1 MRRPLAVLSLCL
13 MSFASS
19 HALAAFDFA
28 DGETGARIVQKDDTA
43 AVFEIQLSGDEAWTA
58 TTDVPSA
65 DGGWINLRRKQWTD
79 CSRPATYK
87 VLHNYSTDTR
97 IGHIYING
105 LTYTVTQ
112 LGYGAT
118 LSPSGNVS
126 IPASGTIAEGQISF
140 SIEPATDGA
149 KEIAWTASSDSDWVT
164 VRPTRGDGDS
174 TVYYSVDE
182 NTSES
187 ERIATLTIAGQQI
200 LLTQSGAEIVD
211 PDANKVWLV
220 PETAITWP
228 CPATEFDV
236 SLVAGEDVNWT
247 AASDAE
253 WIVITTSKTGTG
265 SSVMH
270 VSLPE
275 NRSVLSRS
283 GKITVNNAELA
294 VIQRGTTDFEL
305 ALNPQVSTFSY
316 GGAISNVSVT
326 ASQDMSW
333 TAKSSM
339 PWVRITSGSSGA
351 GSGNVRY
358 VVSANPTL
366 QERTAEIEV
375 EAWVPY
381 PEIDMARGLTQWKNE
396 NWLKWTA
403 FNDPSVRDADVLGC
417 TEGVWFR
424 VNETNALNRLFD
436 LNNGTASLYVQ
447 EFQNRLVYDAP
458 DGSIVDLGFFVATNV
473 TYDLFLVTTP
483 TATSFFGGIH
493 DSGVYRHL
501 YTDNRSLRITN
512 YKHTTKPS
520 EDWLVKGDA
529 STQAY
534 YFWNRPL
541 TETELLNFPSEAP
554 RIPAVSGDVYST
566 LYSHAPMDRFRVW
579 KADGTEEIL
588 SASNVIVT
596 VGREGLHHKALSG
609 GVIQSNEE
617 IGLVFIRTPIA
628 YDSVNGYY
636 RFGYYEILSNL
647 SLIDGC
653 KECWTNYYS
662 YGFSDIIW
670 RIDAE
675 EEVAKHIDTICSANI
690 WMKLDDIEES
700 EHPLFSI
707 LREAAVDRTIPK
719 NYYRTYKTRRAAQ
732 LDKGVDAYKLQ
743 VSSKGFSFVENSV
756 KSADFGG
763 DKLKQ
768 GKWHMLT
775 VTSNG
780 SKMTMYLDG
789 EDIGTMAL
797 AGGYDYFCLDS
808 WCAYGNGGKIVFDDI
823 KTFTSCLTTD
833 QINEIYNLEKPLK
846 RTLTITQGIA
856 TATVSETNI
865 ECSSKSTSKTVSLN
879 LPAPNIAWTADP
891 LVDWITPSLASGT
904 GPAEITLTIDKNPE
918 TSDRTGV
925 IVIGGIPVT
934 IHQRSAGIAV
944 PYDVIVADYGGETM
958 YVQIDADDDETHWI
972 VEDYPVWVYV
982 DEADED
988 GYGSMDMVFDVDEMG
1003 QGVSLSARVG
1013 AITVSGQKFYVVQR
1027 DYVPEI
1033 EPYAVTSRWNT
1044 AGGSIQVTTGYDIEV
1059 WEAVSDS
1066 DWITIAEGSESGVGS
1081 GSVTYTLDENDT
1093 GKDRVG
1099 RIIIAGEVCFITQKC
1114 APVLMGFE
1122 IVGDDSM
1129 FASDTANYSAQLLYS
1144 DGTSV
1149 PAESLSWNLSD
1160 STVALVSEQGAIT
1173 AGNSAGSVVVFAS
1186 CMVDGKEWTAE
1197 REIEIKAKPVNL
1209 EIEVSQ
1215 DLICPGW
1222 TVEVVFTVT
1231 YADGATKMVLP
1242 TAFVEGDATLDEDG
1256 FLTIGANSG
1265 EVRVYARYSENGSGL
1280 LGADETFYVREP
1292 ISVNEA
1298 IGDNSLTYISGGNT
1312 SWQVDPW
1319 RAHDQPFSV
1328 KAGMIQA
1335 NQTSD
1340 LMTEVDGVGTLSFW
1354 ARTSTAESASD
1365 AAFQLIVDGM
1375 LVAELSGQT
1384 DWTNIVHEITTYD
1397 FHDIVWRYTKGEFHG
1412 HENEDSVWIDEVQWI
1427 PGPPDPLPR
1436 VDTDSEVDEV
1446 LEDSADANLAE
1457 NITSKTEYNAY
1468 RAWVNRKGFEHQ
1480 AAKDSH
1486 KSWLSYALDSSV
1498 LIDKR
1503 FRKDDLSIDMFAPY
1517 SAGGFLFELGLNGVD
1532 IGDNATAAN
1541 LAKIF
1546 GIEGASALDRN
1557 NFSSDNV
1564 TFSFGAPNDG
1574 KATIVAEPKDGNAES
1589 FFLRATMRD
1598 FYDDVPVVSL
1608 SLNGGESLNGA
1619 SDEILVDR
1627 DAEYGSLPTPTRTG
1641 HTFDGWYTKATG
1653 GTKVIGSTTIT
1664 TNSSHALYAHW
1675 IPNTYTITFDP
1686 NGGSC
1691 EIVSQTVTY
1700 GSAYGVLPTP
1710 TRVGN
1715 IFQGW
1720 FTSPTGGNKILSD
1733 ETFTALTNITVYAQW
1748 NAATCTV
1755 IFNANVDRGIVSPKT
1770 KVVPYGSPY
1779 GELPIPTRAD
1789 FYANDYAFIG
1799 WYTDDGFA
1807 VDEHTIETNQV
1818 NEVLYARWHECH
1830 YVLQDDGAILTW
1842 CAGESG
1848 DVFIPAKVDGY
1859 AVVGIVDAFSG
1870 DSTLTSIAMPNTIT
1884 TIGPYAFCN
1893 CRNLTNINISAS
1905 VTSIGSDAFLGCT
1918 NLTSVLIPACV
1929 TNIGYSAFEDC
1940 SSLSGLVIPDGIADI
1955 GDRVFLRC
1963 RNLTAVDI
1971 PNSVT
1976 NIGSYAFCACDR
1988 LMSVT
1993 MPNGLM
1999 CIGDRA
2005 FCSCGELTGALA
2017 VPDSV
2022 TSIGELAF
2030 YGCTN
2035 LDSVTIGNGVTNIGH
2050 NAFGGCSGLTSVT
2063 ISNCVANIGQY
2074 AFAGCSGLTSVMIS
2088 NCVANIGY
2096 SAFNGCLG
2104 LSSVI
2109 IGSGVTNIDDSA
2121 FYGCSRLAN
2130 MTIPDSVTSI
2140 GNNAFSGCSG
2150 LTRVSIPD
2158 SVTRIG
2164 SSSFSGCS
2172 GLTSVTIPDSVKS
2185 IGPFAFK
2192 DCSNLTH
2199 AYVPSALRSSMS
2211 SYYGVFE
2218 GCPADLVITY
2228 Y

>member
-13 MSFASS
+13 MSFVSS

-200 LLTQSGAEIVD
+200 LITQNGAEIVD

-228 CPATEFDV
+228 CPAKEFDV
-236 SLVAGEDVNWT
+236 SLVTANDVNWT
-247 AASDAE
+247 AASDVE

-283 GKITVNNAELA
+283 GKITVNNAELT
-294 VIQRGTTDFEL
+294 VIQRGTTNFEL
-305 ALNPQVSTFSY
+305 ALDPQVSTFSY

-375 EAWVPY
+375 EAWIPY
-381 PEIDMARGLTQWKNE
+381 PEIDIARGLTQWKNE
-396 NWLKWTA
+396 NWIKWTA
-403 FNDPSVRDADVLGC
+403 FNDPSVRDADVQGC

-458 DGSIVDLGFFVATNV
+458 DGSIIDLGFSVATNV

-483 TATSFFGGIH
+483 TTTAIYGGIH

-541 TETELLNFPSEAP
+541 TATELLNFPSEAP
-554 RIPAVSGDVYST
+554 RIPPVSGDVYST
-566 LYSHAPMDRFRVW
+566 LYSHAPMDSFRVR
-579 KADGTEEIL
+579 KADGTEDVL
-588 SASNVIVT
+588 SVSNVIVT
-596 VGREGLHHKALSG
+596 ASCDGLHHKALSG
-609 GVIQSNEE
+609 GEIQPAVVLDLMSQ
-617 IGLVFIRTPIA
+617 
-628 YDSVNGYY
+628 
-636 RFGYYEILSNL
+636 YEIWSNNYSSWMKTYDRYQVGL
-647 SLIDGC
+647 LEIAETINLNQKSSLYGRSTRNW
-653 KECWTNYYS
+653 CWGIGNRSRLFLEMSFNVWIKADLTLKNERMISFLRTGALASDMYFIQGTNTVDS
-662 YGFSDIIW
+662 YGIS
-670 RIDAE
+670 
-675 EEVAKHIDTICSANI
+675 
-690 WMKLDDIEES
+690 
-700 EHPLFSI
+700 
-707 LREAAVDRTIPK
+707 
-719 NYYRTYKTRRAAQ
+719 
-732 LDKGVDAYKLQ
+732 
-743 VSSKGFSFVENSV
+743 VSSNGFSFVENSV

-763 DKLKQ
+763 GKLKQ

-846 RTLTITQGIA
+846 HTLTITQGIA

-865 ECSSKSTSKTVSLN
+865 ECSSKSISKTVSLN

-972 VEDYPVWVYV
+972 VEDYPSWVYV

-1003 QGVSLSARVG
+1003 HGVSLSARVG

-1033 EPYAVTSRWNT
+1033 EPYAVTSRWST
-1044 AGGSIQVTTGYDIEV
+1044 AGGSIHVTTGYDIEV

-1066 DWITIAEGSESGVGS
+1066 DWITIAEGSESGVGC

-1099 RIIIAGEVCFITQKC
+1099 RIIIAGEVCFIMQKC
-1114 APVLMGFE
+1114 APVLTGFE

-1149 PAESLSWNLSD
+1149 PAESLSWNVSD

-1231 YADGATKMVLP
+1231 YADGATKRVLP

-1256 FLTIGANSG
+1256 FITIGATSG

-1280 LGADETFYVREP
+1280 LGTAETIYVREP

-1298 IGDNSLTYISGGNT
+1298 VGDNSLTYISGGNA

-1319 RAHDQPFSV
+1319 RAHDQTFSV

-1397 FHDIVWRYTKGEFHG
+1397 FHDIVWRYTKGAFHG
-1412 HENEDSVWIDEVQWI
+1412 HENEDSVWIDEVQWT

-1436 VDTDSEVDEV
+1436 IDTDSEVDEA

-1503 FRKDDLSIDMFAPY
+1503 FRKDDLSIDLFTPY
-1517 SAGGFLFELGLNGVD
+1517 SAGGFLFELELNGVD

-1608 SLNGGESLNGA
+1608 SLNGGGSLNGA

-1641 HTFDGWYTKATG
+1641 HTFDGWFTKATG
-1653 GTKVIGSTTIT
+1653 GTKVTGSTTIT
-1664 TNSSHALYAHW
+1664 TNSSHVLYAHW
-1675 IPNTYTITFDP
+1675 TPNTYTITFDP
-1686 NGGSC
+1686 NGGS
-1691 EIVSQTVTY
+1691 VSQTSKTVTY
-1700 GSAYGVLPTP
+1700 GSTYGTLPWP
-1710 TRVGN
+1710 YLN
-1715 IFQGW
+1715 SHSFEGW
-1720 FTSPTGGNKILSD
+1720 FTEPYGGNNVSDSDVVGILSN
-1733 ETFTALTNITVYAQW
+1733 ATVYAHW
-1748 NAATCTV
+1748 NIITCAVT
-1755 IFNANVDRGIVSPKT
+1755 FDANGGSVSPGMKAVT
-1770 KVVPYGSPY
+1770 YGEAY
-1779 GELPIPTRAD
+1779 GELPVPVRAD
-1789 FYANDYAFIG
+1789 YTFAG
-1799 WYTDDGFA
+1799 WYTDYGELVTAD
-1807 VDEHTIETNQV
+1807 TIV
-1818 NEVLYARWHECH
+1818 GISLSHELHAQWASFQFSISEGEATITKWPNASGIINIPSGVAGCP
-1830 YVLQDDGAILTW
+1830 VVTIGGSAFSSAKLT
-1842 CAGESG
+1842 G
-1848 DVFIPAKVDGY
+1848 VIIPDSVTRIHGY
-1859 AVVGIVDAFSG
+1859 AFAGCNRLGRDKDLTLPEGLTYIGDNAFSG
-1870 DSTLTSIAMPNTIT
+1870 CNELSGTLTIPNSVTNV
-1884 TIGPYAFCN
+1884 GSEAFGSCGFSGA
-1893 CRNLTNINISAS
+1893 LVIPAS
-1905 VTSIGSDAFLGCT
+1905 VTSIGSGAFFSCKE
-1918 NLTSVLIPACV
+1918 LTEVSIPSGITTIADSMLNSCIKVKSVTIPDTV
-1929 TNIGYSAFEDC
+1929 TKIGNRAFYSCRA
-1940 SSLSGLVIPDGIADI
+1940 LTKVTIPDG
-1955 GDRVFLRC
+1955 
-1963 RNLTAVDI
+1963 
-1971 PNSVT
+1971 
-1976 NIGSYAFCACDR
+1976 
-1988 LMSVT
+1988 
-1993 MPNGLM
+1993 
-1999 CIGDRA
+1999 
-2005 FCSCGELTGALA
+2005 
-2017 VPDSV
+2017 V
-2022 TSIGELAF
+2022 TS
-2030 YGCTN
+2030 
-2035 LDSVTIGNGVTNIGH
+2035 
-2050 NAFGGCSGLTSVT
+2050 
-2063 ISNCVANIGQY
+2063 IGQY
-2074 AFAGCSGLTSVMIS
+2074 AFHDCIGLGSV
-2088 NCVANIGY
+2088 
-2096 SAFNGCLG
+2096 
-2104 LSSVI
+2104 
-2109 IGSGVTNIDDSA
+2109 
-2121 FYGCSRLAN
+2121 
-2130 MTIPDSVTSI
+2130 TIPDSVTSI
-2140 GNNAFSGCSG
+2140 GYGAFSYCTG
-2150 LTRVSIPD
+2150 LTRA
-2158 SVTRIG
+2158 SVPVGLRQQIE
-2164 SSSFSGCS
+2164 SNSVFNGCS
-2172 GLTSVTIPDSVKS
+2172 
-2185 IGPFAFK
+2185 
-2192 DCSNLTH
+2192 
-2199 AYVPSALRSSMS
+2199 SALVV
-2211 SYYGVFE
+2211 SYY
-2218 GCPADLVITY
+2218 
-2228 Y
+2228 

>member
-1 MRRPLAVLSLCL
+1 MERIVAVLSLSLICATAPNVL
-13 MSFASS
+13 FA
-19 HALAAFDFA
+19 ALDFA
-28 DGETGARIVQKDDTA
+28 DGETGSRIVQKDDTA
-43 AVFEIQLSGDEAWTA
+43 AVFEIPLSGDEAWTA
-58 TTDVPSA
+58 TTDVPST
-65 DGGWINLRRKQWTD
+65 DGGWINLRRKQGTD

-87 VLHNYSTDTR
+87 VFHNYSTDAR
-97 IGHIYING
+97 IGHIYVNG

-112 LGYGAT
+112 LGYGAE
-118 LSPSGNVS
+118 LAPSGNIS
-126 IPASGTIAEGQISF
+126 IPASGSIAEGQISF
-140 SIEPATDGA
+140 AIEPATDGA
-149 KEIAWTASSDSDWVT
+149 KEIAWTAASDSDWVV
-164 VRPTRGDGDS
+164 VRPSRGDGDS
-174 TVYYSVDE
+174 VVYYSVSE
-182 NTSES
+182 NASES
-187 ERIATLTIAGQQI
+187 ERVATLTIAGQQI
-200 LLTQSGAEIVD
+200 TITQSGAEVVD
-211 PDANKVWLV
+211 PNANKVWLV

-228 CPATEFDV
+228 CPAKEFDV
-236 SLVAGEDVNWT
+236 SLITGDNVSWT
-247 AASDAE
+247 AASDTG

-265 SSVMH
+265 NSTLH

-283 GKITVNNAELA
+283 GKITVNSTELT
-294 VIQRGTTDFEL
+294 VIQRGTTDF
-305 ALNPQVSTFSY
+305 ALSLDPETSAFPY
-316 GGAISNVSVT
+316 GGAISNVAVT

-339 PWVRITSGSSGA
+339 PWVRITSGASGA
-351 GSGNVRY
+351 GSGEVKY

-366 QERTAEIEV
+366 TNRTAEIEV
-375 EAWVPY
+375 SAQIPY
-381 PEIDMARGLTQWKNE
+381 PEIDIARGLTQWKGE

-403 FNDPSVRDADVLGC
+403 FNDPAVRDAEVQGC

-424 VNETNALNRLFD
+424 VTETNALNRLFD
-436 LNNGTASLYVQ
+436 LNNGVASLYVQ
-447 EFQNRLVYDAP
+447 EFQNRLVYDTP
-458 DGSIVDLGFFVATNV
+458 DGSIVDLGFAVATNI

-529 STQAY
+529 SAQAY

-541 TETELLNFPSEAP
+541 TATELLNFPSEAP
-554 RIPAVSGDVYST
+554 RIPAVAGDVYST
-566 LYSHAPMDRFRVW
+566 LYSHTPMDRFRVR
-579 KADGTEEIL
+579 KVDGSEEVL
-588 SASNVIVT
+588 SVSNVILT
-596 VGREGLHHKALSG
+596 AGREGLNHGAFSGDEIYKPRSLKLIHYYEHYSYNYGQWYGLFEKYDSDFVHILSDKVTGINKINSFGGSNRNLKLGISSVHAIYNTMSCNLWLKTDLKTDGAPNKALPILSFLRTTNRETIRG
-609 GVIQSNEE
+609 RNET
-617 IGLVFIRTPIA
+617 LDVCFF
-628 YDSVNGYY
+628 DSVN
-636 RFGYYEILSNL
+636 FQS
-647 SLIDGC
+647 
-653 KECWTNYYS
+653 
-662 YGFSDIIW
+662 
-670 RIDAE
+670 
-675 EEVAKHIDTICSANI
+675 
-690 WMKLDDIEES
+690 
-700 EHPLFSI
+700 
-707 LREAAVDRTIPK
+707 
-719 NYYRTYKTRRAAQ
+719 
-732 LDKGVDAYKLQ
+732 AYKFQ
-743 VSSKGFSFVENSV
+743 VSSNGFSFVENSV

-763 DKLKQ
+763 DKLQQ

-808 WCAYGNGGKIVFDDI
+808 WCAYGNNGKIVFDDI

-833 QINEIYNLEKPLK
+833 QINEIYNIEKPLK

-856 TATVSETNI
+856 PATLSDTTI

-879 LPAPNIAWTADP
+879 LPAPNIAWTAESQ
-891 LVDWITPSLASGT
+891 VDWITPSPSSGT
-904 GPAEITLTIDKNPE
+904 GPAEITLTIAKNPE
-918 TSDRTGV
+918 TSDRTGM

-934 IHQRSAGIAV
+934 IHQRRAGITV
-944 PYDVIVADYGGETM
+944 PYDVIVADYDGETM
-958 YVQIDADDDETHWI
+958 YVPIDADDDETHWI
-972 VEDYPVWVYV
+972 VEDYPDDWMYV
-982 DEADED
+982 IDED
-988 GYGSMDMVFDVDEMG
+988 GYGSMDMEFDVDEMG

-1033 EPYAVTSRWNT
+1033 ESYAVTSRWNT
-1044 AGGSIQVTTGYDIEV
+1044 VGGSIQVTTGYGIEY

-1066 DWITIAEGSESGVGS
+1066 DWITIAEGCDSGVGS
-1081 GSVTYTLDENDT
+1081 GAVTYTLAENDT

-1099 RIIIAGEVCFITQKC
+1099 RIIIAGEVCFITQRC
-1114 APVLMGFE
+1114 PPVLMGFE

-1149 PAESLSWNLSD
+1149 PAESVSWNISD
-1160 STVALVSEQGAIT
+1160 SAVAEVDAQGSVT

-1186 CMVDGKEWTAE
+1186 CTVDGKEWTAD

-1231 YADGATKMVLP
+1231 YADGTTKRVLP

-1256 FLTIGANSG
+1256 FLTIGSTSG

-1280 LGADETFYVREP
+1280 LGTDETFYVREP

-1298 IGDNSLTYISGGNT
+1298 IGDNLLTYISGGNA

-1319 RAHDQPFSV
+1319 RAHDQTFSV

-1397 FHDIVWRYTKGEFHG
+1397 FHDIVWRYTKGAFHG

-1480 AAKDSH
+1480 AAKDAH

-1503 FRKDDLSIDMFAPY
+1503 FRKDDLSIDLFTPY

-1546 GIEGASALDRN
+1546 GIEGSSALDHN
-1557 NFSSDNV
+1557 DFSSDNV

-1574 KATIVAEPKDGNAES
+1574 KVTIVAEPKDGNAES

-1608 SLNGGESLNGA
+1608 SLNGGGSLNGA
-1619 SDEILVDR
+1619 SGEILVDR

-1653 GTKVIGSTTIT
+1653 GTKVTGSTTIT

-1686 NGGSC
+1686 NGGS
-1691 EIVSQTVTY
+1691 VSQTSKTVTY
-1700 GSAYGVLPTP
+1700 GSTYGTLPWP
-1710 TRVGN
+1710 YLN
-1715 IFQGW
+1715 SHSFEGW
-1720 FTSPTGGNKILSD
+1720 FTEPYGGNNVSDSDVVGILSN
-1733 ETFTALTNITVYAQW
+1733 ATVYAHW
-1748 NAATCTV
+1748 NIITCAVT
-1755 IFNANVDRGIVSPKT
+1755 FDANGGSVSPGMKAVT
-1770 KVVPYGSPY
+1770 YGEAY
-1779 GELPIPTRAD
+1779 GELPVPVRAD
-1789 FYANDYAFIG
+1789 YTFAG
-1799 WYTDDGFA
+1799 WYTDYGELVTAD
-1807 VDEHTIETNQV
+1807 TIV
-1818 NEVLYARWHECH
+1818 GISLSHELHAQWASFQFSISEGEATITKWPNASGIINIPSGVAGCP
-1830 YVLQDDGAILTW
+1830 VVTIGGSAFSSAKLT
-1842 CAGESG
+1842 G
-1848 DVFIPAKVDGY
+1848 VIIPDSVTRIHGY
-1859 AVVGIVDAFSG
+1859 AFAGCDRLGRDKDLTLPEGLTYIGDNAFSG
-1870 DSTLTSIAMPNTIT
+1870 CNELSGTLTIPNSVTNV
-1884 TIGPYAFCN
+1884 GSEAFGSCGFSGA
-1893 CRNLTNINISAS
+1893 LVIPAS
-1905 VTSIGSDAFLGCT
+1905 VTSIGRGAFFSCKE
-1918 NLTSVLIPACV
+1918 LTEVSIPSGITTIADSMLNSCIKVKSVTIPDTV
-1929 TNIGYSAFEDC
+1929 TKIGNRAFYSC
-1940 SSLSGLVIPDGIADI
+1940 RSLTKVTIPDGVISI
-1955 GDRVFLRC
+1955 GQD
-1963 RNLTAVDI
+1963 
-1971 PNSVT
+1971 
-1976 NIGSYAFCACDR
+1976 AFHD
-1988 LMSVT
+1988 
-1993 MPNGLM
+1993 
-1999 CIGDRA
+1999 CIG
-2005 FCSCGELTGALA
+2005 
-2017 VPDSV
+2017 
-2022 TSIGELAF
+2022 
-2030 YGCTN
+2030 
-2035 LDSVTIGNGVTNIGH
+2035 
-2050 NAFGGCSGLTSVT
+2050 
-2063 ISNCVANIGQY
+2063 
-2074 AFAGCSGLTSVMIS
+2074 
-2088 NCVANIGY
+2088 
-2096 SAFNGCLG
+2096 LG
-2104 LSSVI
+2104 TV
-2109 IGSGVTNIDDSA
+2109 
-2121 FYGCSRLAN
+2121 
-2130 MTIPDSVTSI
+2130 TIPDSVTSI
-2140 GNNAFSGCSG
+2140 GYGAFAYCTG
-2150 LTRVSIPD
+2150 LTRA
-2158 SVTRIG
+2158 SVPVGLRQQIE
-2164 SSSFSGCS
+2164 SNSVFNGCS
-2172 GLTSVTIPDSVKS
+2172 
-2185 IGPFAFK
+2185 
-2192 DCSNLTH
+2192 
-2199 AYVPSALRSSMS
+2199 SALVV
-2211 SYYGVFE
+2211 SYY
-2218 GCPADLVITY
+2218 
-2228 Y
+2228 

>member
-1 MRRPLAVLSLCL
+1 MKIKCQPFATAVVV
-13 MSFASS
+13 
-19 HALAAFDFA
+19 LAAFDFA
-28 DGETGARIVQKDDTA
+28 YGETGSRIVQKDDTA
-43 AVFEIQLSGDEAWTA
+43 AVFEIQLAGDEAWTA

-65 DGGWINLRRKQWTD
+65 DGGWINLRRKQGTD

-87 VLHNYSTDTR
+87 ILHNYSTDVR
-97 IGHIYING
+97 VGHIYVNG

-126 IPASGTIAEGQISF
+126 IPAAGTIAEGQISF

-149 KEIAWTASSDSDWVT
+149 REIAWTATSDSDWVA
-164 VRPTRGDGDS
+164 VRPSRGDGDS
-174 TVYYSVDE
+174 TVYYSVAE

-200 LLTQSGAEIVD
+200 LLTQSGAEVVD

-228 CPATEFDV
+228 CPAKEFDV
-236 SLVAGEDVNWT
+236 SLVTGNDVNWT

-253 WIVITTSKTGTG
+253 WIVITNSKTGTG

-275 NRSVLSRS
+275 NSSVLSRS
-283 GKITVNNAELA
+283 GKITVNNAELT

-305 ALNPQVSTFSY
+305 ALNPQGTSFSY
-316 GGAISNVSVT
+316 GGAISNVSVA

-358 VVSANPTL
+358 VVNANPTL

-381 PEIDMARGLTQWKNE
+381 PEIDIARGLTQWKDE
-396 NWLKWTA
+396 NWIKWTA
-403 FNDPSVRDADVLGC
+403 FNDPSVRDADVQGC

-424 VNETNALNRLFD
+424 VTETNALNRLFD
-436 LNNGTASLYVQ
+436 LNNGAASLYVQ

-458 DGSIVDLGFFVATNV
+458 DGNIVDLGFSVATNV

-483 TATSFFGGIH
+483 TTTAIYGGIH

-520 EDWLVKGDA
+520 EDWLVKGEA

-541 TETELLNFPSEAP
+541 TATELLNFPSEAP

-566 LYSHAPMDRFRVW
+566 LYSHTPMDRFRVR
-579 KADGTEEIL
+579 KASGEEDVL
-588 SASNVIVT
+588 FASNVIVT
-596 VGREGLHHKALSG
+596 AGRNGLSNRALSG
-609 GVIQSNEE
+609 D
-617 IGLVFIRTPIA
+617 LVFPFREFRVRIPWKVHPEGSSVFGNYHYGTITANVLDIADAMRVFCNGKRNQYSDPVIFGSAMIYMSNAPNIETTYLCWLKVNEVLSEPI
-628 YDSVNGYY
+628 DIMSFLRFQDVNSSDGYY
-636 RFGYYEILSNL
+636 FFDENIDHFKIRLSHNGFNVVE
-647 SLIDGC
+647 SSTSGDAV
-653 KECWTNYYS
+653 TSAS
-662 YGFSDIIW
+662 YGGE
-670 RIDAE
+670 R
-675 EEVAKHIDTICSANI
+675 
-690 WMKLDDIEES
+690 
-700 EHPLFSI
+700 
-707 LREAAVDRTIPK
+707 
-719 NYYRTYKTRRAAQ
+719 
-732 LDKGVDAYKLQ
+732 
-743 VSSKGFSFVENSV
+743 
-756 KSADFGG
+756 
-763 DKLKQ
+763 LKK
-768 GKWHMLT
+768 GKWQFFAIA
-775 VTSNG
+775 SNG
-780 SKMTMYLDG
+780 SKMTLYLDG
-789 EDIGTMAL
+789 EDIGTVGL
-797 AGGYDYFCLDS
+797 RGYRCYCLDS

-833 QINEIYNLEKPLK
+833 QINEIYNLEKPLQRK
-846 RTLTITQGIA
+846 LTITQGVA
-856 TATVSETNI
+856 TATLSETSLECPSRGDMQTISLTLPVRNI
-865 ECSSKSTSKTVSLN
+865 Q
-879 LPAPNIAWTADP
+879 WTADP
-891 LVDWITPSLASGT
+891 LVDWIAAEPASGIGST
-904 GPAEITLTIDKNPE
+904 NITLTIGKNYE

-925 IVIGGIPVT
+925 IIIAGVPVT
-934 IHQRSAGIAV
+934 IHQRRAGVTV
-944 PYDVIVADYGGETM
+944 PYAPIIASFGGETLF
-958 YVQIDADDDETHWI
+958 VPIGVDDEDTHWI
-972 VEDYPVWVYV
+972 VEDYPDDWMY
-982 DEADED
+982 AIDED
-988 GYGSMDMVFDVDEMG
+988 GVGSTDMELDVDEMG
-1003 QGVSLSARVG
+1003 QGVSLTSRIG
-1013 AITVSGQKFYVVQR
+1013 AVTISGEKFYVVQR
-1027 DYVPEI
+1027 DFIPTISPRSVSARYN
-1033 EPYAVTSRWNT
+1033 TS
-1044 AGGSIQVTTGYDIEV
+1044 GGAIQVNTEDGIEY
-1059 WEAVSDS
+1059 WESASDA
-1066 DWITIAEGSESGVGS
+1066 DWITIAGTGNGVGN
-1081 GSVTYTLDENDT
+1081 GTLTYTLSENQTD
-1093 GKDRVG
+1093 KVRIG
-1099 RIIIAGEVCFITQKC
+1099 RIIIAGEVCTITQAC
-1114 APVLMGFE
+1114 PPVVTGLL
-1122 IVGDDSM
+1122 IVGSDSVL
-1129 FASDTANYSAQLLYS
+1129 AGETTNYVARLLYS
-1144 DGTSV
+1144 DGSFVNTNDVSWSISQGSV
-1149 PAESLSWNLSD
+1149 A
-1160 STVALVSEQGAIT
+1160 TIGANGLLT
-1173 AGNSAGSVVVFAS
+1173 AGASESVVTVSTS
-1186 CMVDGKEWTAE
+1186 CMVEGRELAAEKEVS
-1197 REIEIKAKPVNL
+1197 ILAKPTSLAISVGQEL
-1209 EIEVSQ
+1209 F
-1215 DLICPGW
+1215 CPGW
-1222 TVEVVFTVT
+1222 TAQVDFFAAYVDGVT
-1231 YADGATKMVLP
+1231 NAISPNVSI
-1242 TAFVEGDATLDEDG
+1242 VGDATIDGDG
-1256 FLTIGANSG
+1256 FLTIGNTVGTVTINATY
-1265 EVRVYARYSENGSGL
+1265 EENGVIVQAAKRLS
-1280 LGADETFYVREP
+1280 VRAP
-1292 ISVNEA
+1292 ITINEA
-1298 IGDNSLTYISGGNT
+1298 LGSSLLSYSGGGN
-1312 SWQVDPW
+1312 SAWQVDPW
-1319 RAHDQPFSV
+1319 RSHDDAFSM
-1328 KAGMIQA
+1328 KSGQIQA
-1335 NQTSD
+1335 GQTSD
-1340 LMTEVDGVGTLSFW
+1340 ITTVVDGVGTISFW
-1354 ARTSTAESASD
+1354 IRTSCSNGSA
-1365 AAFQLIVDGM
+1365 FRFVVDGDA
-1375 LVAELSGQT
+1375 VIELSGVT
-1384 DWTNIVHEITTYD
+1384 DWTNIVHAITTYD
-1397 FHDIVWRYTKGEFHG
+1397 EHELVWSYAKGAAAEHT
-1412 HENEDSVWIDEVQWI
+1412 NEDAVWIDAVVWAA
-1427 PGPPDPLPR
+1427 GPPDPIPAIK
-1436 VDTDSEVDEV
+1436 TDAEVAEA
-1446 LEDSADANLAE
+1446 LGGSADANLAV
-1457 NITSKTEYNAY
+1457 NLTSKDEYTAY
-1468 RAWVNRKGFEHQ
+1468 RAWVDRHGLDHQ
-1480 AAKDSH
+1480 TVKDAP
-1486 KSWLSYALDSSV
+1486 KSWLSYALDTSV
-1498 LIDKR
+1498 LIDKQ
-1503 FRKDDLSIDMFAPY
+1503 FRNGDLSIDMFAPY
-1517 SAGGFLFELGLNGVD
+1517 AAGGFLLELGLNGVE
-1532 IGDNATAAN
+1532 IGDEATAAN
-1541 LAKIF
+1541 LAKVF
-1546 GIEGASALDRN
+1546 GVEGATSLDRN
-1557 NFSSDNV
+1557 DFSSDNV
-1564 TFSFGAPNDG
+1564 TFSFGTPNDG

-1598 FYDDVPVVSL
+1598 FYDDVPVVSF
-1608 SLNGGESLNGA
+1608 SLNGGGSLNGA

-1653 GTKVIGSTTIT
+1653 GTKVTGSTTIT
-1664 TNSSHALYAHW
+1664 TNSSHVLYAHW
-1675 IPNTYTITFDP
+1675 TPNTYTITFDP

-1748 NAATCTV
+1748 NVATCTV

-1842 CAGESG
+1842 CVGESG

-1870 DSTLTSIAMPNTIT
+1870 DSSLTSIAMPDTIT

>member
-1 MRRPLAVLSLCL
+1 MKIKCQPFATAVVV
-13 MSFASS
+13 
-19 HALAAFDFA
+19 LAAFDFA
-28 DGETGARIVQKDDTA
+28 YGETGSRIVQKDDTA
-43 AVFEIQLSGDEAWTA
+43 AVFEIQLAGDEAWTA

-65 DGGWINLRRKQWTD
+65 DGGWINLRRKQGTD

-87 VLHNYSTDTR
+87 ILHNYSTDVR
-97 IGHIYING
+97 VGHIYVNG

-126 IPASGTIAEGQISF
+126 IPAAGTIAEGQISF

-149 KEIAWTASSDSDWVT
+149 REIAWTATSDSDWVA
-164 VRPTRGDGDS
+164 VRPSRGDGDS
-174 TVYYSVDE
+174 TVYYSVAE

-200 LLTQSGAEIVD
+200 LLTQSGAEVVD

-228 CPATEFDV
+228 CPAKEFDV
-236 SLVAGEDVNWT
+236 SLVTGNDVNWT

-253 WIVITTSKTGTG
+253 WIVITNSKTGTG

-275 NRSVLSRS
+275 NSSVLSRS
-283 GKITVNNAELA
+283 GKITVNNAELT

-305 ALNPQVSTFSY
+305 ALNPQGTSFSY
-316 GGAISNVSVT
+316 GGAISNVSVA

-358 VVSANPTL
+358 VVNANPTL

-381 PEIDMARGLTQWKNE
+381 PEIDIARGLTQWKDE
-396 NWLKWTA
+396 NWIKWTA
-403 FNDPSVRDADVLGC
+403 FNDPSVRDADVQGC

-424 VNETNALNRLFD
+424 VTETNALNRLFD
-436 LNNGTASLYVQ
+436 LNNGAASLYVQ

-458 DGSIVDLGFFVATNV
+458 DGNIVDLGFSVATNV

-483 TATSFFGGIH
+483 TTTAIYGGIH

-675 EEVAKHIDTICSANI
+675 EEVAKHIDTICSVNI
-690 WMKLDDIEES
+690 WMKLDDMEEY

-797 AGGYDYFCLDS
+797 AGGYDCFCLDS

-856 TATVSETNI
+856 PVTLSETTL
-865 ECSSKSTSKTVSLN
+865 ECPSRGDTRTIAVT
-879 LPAPNIAWTADP
+879 LPARNIQWCAESQ
-891 LVDWITPSLASGT
+891 VDWIVPSPASGT
-904 GPAEITLTIDKNPE
+904 GSAEVVLTIEKNPE
-918 TSDRTGV
+918 TSDRTGTVV
-925 IVIGGIPVT
+925 IAGVPVV
-934 IHQRSAGIAV
+934 IHQRRAGISV
-944 PYDVIVADYGGETM
+944 PHDVIFADYDGETM
-958 YVQIDADDDETHWI
+958 FVPIAADDDDTHWI
-972 VEDYPVWVYV
+972 VEDYPDDWMYV
-982 DEADED
+982 IDED
-988 GYGSMDMVFDVDEMG
+988 GYGNMDMEFDVIEMG

-1013 AITVSGQKFYVVQR
+1013 VVTVSGQKFYVVQR
-1027 DYVPEI
+1027 DFVPGVEPREI
-1033 EPYAVTSRWNT
+1033 DAKWNA
-1044 AGGSIQVTTGYDIEV
+1044 AGGTIQVSTEDGIEY
-1059 WEAVSDS
+1059 WEAVADS
-1066 DWITIAEGSESGVGS
+1066 DWITITQGENGMGD
-1081 GSVTYTLDENDT
+1081 GSVTYTLAENDT
-1093 GKDRVG
+1093 GRDRTG
-1099 RIIIAGEVCFITQKC
+1099 RIIIAGEVCTITQKC
-1114 APVLMGFE
+1114 PPVLTGFE
-1122 IVGDDSM
+1122 ITGVESF
-1129 FASDTANYSAQLLYS
+1129 FASDTANYSAQLVYS
-1144 DGTSV
+1144 DGTVV
-1149 PAESLSWNLSD
+1149 PADSVAWSVSD
-1160 STVALVSEQGAIT
+1160 STVAAVDAQGAVT
-1173 AGNSAGSVVVFAS
+1173 AGNAAGNIVLSAS
-1186 CMVDGKEWTAE
+1186 CTAEGKIWTAS
-1197 REIEIKAKPVNL
+1197 REIEIKAKPVGL

-1231 YADGATKMVLP
+1231 YADGTTKRVLP

-1256 FLTIGANSG
+1256 FLTIGSTSG

-1280 LGADETFYVREP
+1280 LGTDETFYVREP

-1319 RAHDQPFSV
+1319 RAHDQTFSV

-1436 VDTDSEVDEV
+1436 VDTDSEVDEA
-1446 LEDSADANLAE
+1446 LEGSADANLAE
-1457 NITSKTEYNAY
+1457 NIASKTEYNAY
-1468 RAWVNRKGFEHQ
+1468 RAWVNRKGFGHQ
-1480 AAKDSH
+1480 TVKNAP

-1503 FRKDDLSIDMFAPY
+1503 FRKDDLSIDMFAPH

-1557 NFSSDNV
+1557 DFSSDNV

-1608 SLNGGESLNGA
+1608 SLNGGGSLNGA

-1653 GTKVIGSTTIT
+1653 GTKVTGSTTIT

-1691 EIVSQTVTY
+1691 STESKIVTY
-1700 GSAYGVLPTP
+1700 GATYGDMPKS
-1710 TRVGN
+1710 TRLGYS
-1715 IFQGW
+1715 FKGW
-1720 FTSPTGGNKILSD
+1720 FTKSRGGIEILGTDRFAS
-1733 ETFTALTNITVYAQW
+1733 LSNVTVYAQW
-1748 NAATCTV
+1748 APV
-1755 IFNANVDRGIVSPKT
+1755 L
-1770 KVVPYGSPY
+1770 VVTFDAKGGSASVLSKEVVFGQVY
-1779 GELPIPTRAD
+1779 GELPIPQKTDYVFVGWFSEGGSEIFESSIVNMDVNHVVYAHWIRCEYSLVDGGALITKYQD
-1789 FYANDYAFIG
+1789 NGVGEIYLPRSVDGYIVVGVGGLSFYGRGDVHSLFFPDGVCDIGDYAFADCVNLTNLVFCNSITNIG
-1799 WYTDDGFA
+1799 S
-1807 VDEHTIETNQV
+1807 H
-1818 NEVLYARWHECH
+1818 
-1830 YVLQDDGAILTW
+1830 
-1842 CAGESG
+1842 
-1848 DVFIPAKVDGY
+1848 
-1859 AVVGIVDAFSG
+1859 AFSG
-1870 DSTLTSIAMPNTIT
+1870 
-1884 TIGPYAFCN
+1884 
-1893 CRNLTNINISAS
+1893 
-1905 VTSIGSDAFLGCT
+1905 
-1918 NLTSVLIPACV
+1918 
-1929 TNIGYSAFEDC
+1929 C
-1940 SSLSGLVIPDGIADI
+1940 SSLSSPLILPKNVVKIGDGAFFECNSLTSVILGGSELDI
-1955 GDRVFLRC
+1955 GDSAFDQC
-1963 RNLTAVDI
+1963 SNLSNVIMHEGVKRIGDRAFCFNVSLAGPLSIPRSVTHIGDSAFAWCGELSGELKL

-1976 NIGSYAFCACDR
+1976 NIGE
-1988 LMSVT
+1988 
-1993 MPNGLM
+1993 N
-1999 CIGDRA
+1999 
-2005 FCSCGELTGALA
+2005 
-2017 VPDSV
+2017 
-2022 TSIGELAF
+2022 AF
-2030 YGCTN
+2030 YGCAFSGSLILPNSVEIIGESAFRGCGGITN
-2035 LDSVTIGNGVTNIGH
+2035 AVMPSEICAIPEGLFEDCYGLRSITMPETVTNIG
-2050 NAFGGCSGLTSVT
+2050 AW
-2063 ISNCVANIGQY
+2063 
-2074 AFAGCSGLTSVMIS
+2074 
-2088 NCVANIGY
+2088 
-2096 SAFNGCLG
+2096 
-2104 LSSVI
+2104 
-2109 IGSGVTNIDDSA
+2109 A
-2121 FYGCSRLAN
+2121 FYDCSALSNIAIPHNVITIDKWAFCGCE
-2130 MTIPDSVTSI
+2130 
-2140 GNNAFSGCSG
+2140 G
-2150 LTRVSIPD
+2150 L
-2158 SVTRIG
+2158 
-2164 SSSFSGCS
+2164 FE
-2172 GLTSVTIPDSVKS
+2172 VTIPVGILR
-2185 IGPFAFK
+2185 IGEGCFGHCRIENIVIPCTVEDIGA
-2192 DCSNLTH
+2192 
-2199 AYVPSALRSSMS
+2199 
-2211 SYYGVFE
+2211 GVFTE
-2218 GCPADLVITY
+2218 CVRLRDARIPLALKGVIDESQIFVRCSSQLVITY